1 MANKTL
7 EEILK
12 RVRKGELWL
21 LKPTEEYKYQLF
33 QPLKNT
39 RKYAG
44 VDDDHELEILQKKW
58 KMLNLK
64 ETINPQSKIK
74 AKNIEHI
81 TIWLRDHPDISLI
94 ERGIINQI
102 KKDINIP
109 YSTIRNLLQFMKKN
123 NLLPPK
129 VENSL
134 YEKLFGSDFKISFS
148 QRNKKESSK

>member
-74 AKNIEHI
+74 AKNIEYI
-81 TIWLRDHPDISLI
+81 TIWLREHPDISLA

-102 KKDINIP
+102 KKDIKIP

-123 NLLPPK
+123 NLLPTK
-129 VENSL
+129 VEHSL
-134 YEKLFGSDFKISFS
+134 YEKLFESNLKISFS
-148 QRNKKESSK
+148 QRNKKEKSK